1 VTPGDC
7 VSCGQRRR
15 EGGEGGRSAVPLCFS
30 LLCTRERG
38 GSSGNGH
45 RPGRAGSSVLR
56 SAPSTLPELA
66 ETKRSSQTTL
76 VEDSLENRKNIY
88 KILIFAVL
96 I

>member
-1 VTPGDC
+1 VT
-7 VSCGQRRR
+7 V
-15 EGGEGGRSAVPLCFS
+15 SAVGRGGARAARGAVGGTAMFLSPLHE
-30 LLCTRERG
+30 RER